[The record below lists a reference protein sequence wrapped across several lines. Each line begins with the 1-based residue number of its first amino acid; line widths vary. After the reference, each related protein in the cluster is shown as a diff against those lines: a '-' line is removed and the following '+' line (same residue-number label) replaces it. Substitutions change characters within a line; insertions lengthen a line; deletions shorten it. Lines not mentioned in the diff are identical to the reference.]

1 MDLVL
6 VTTLENQLENKLV
19 YLLVLPLESLT
30 VALLAFV
37 LEVYLARLL
46 DNYWVFESVILL
58 ESVLEMVSDDR
69 LAMNNLHCI

>member
-19 YLLVLPLESLT
+19 YLLVHLLESLT

-37 LEVYLARLL
+37 LEVCLARLL

-58 ESVLEMVSDDR
+58 ELVLEMVSDDR